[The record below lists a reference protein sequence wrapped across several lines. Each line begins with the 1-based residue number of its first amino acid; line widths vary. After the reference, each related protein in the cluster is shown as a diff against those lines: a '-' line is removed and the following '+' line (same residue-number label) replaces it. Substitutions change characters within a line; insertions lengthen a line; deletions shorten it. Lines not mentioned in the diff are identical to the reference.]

1 MGPGDESKA
10 YGVDGDASD
19 VRREQVIDWLEQ
31 ASDLPHLIAR
41 VSELV
46 LRLGHAPEDLVVLP
60 RGELDRRELAAY
72 SAGWADVVDEQLP
85 AIRRAYEE
93 RITAAYLQGQEDA
106 RTGRR
111 PRRARRAEGEREYE
125 REDEHER
132 GGEVIQLPYVELLRP
147 PGAWTRVEERGDR
160 ERSVAD
166 GTPVPTPAPA
176 EQSDVAEKAPYG
188 DRSRPLGAPDGTHG
202 EHGDP
207 AVANV
212 VRTTGPA
219 GPTSPS
225 SSRAG
230 GPHDGDRHGGGAGGA
245 GGPEPGSGAEG
256 DILLS
261 AREVRGK
268 RVTSS
273 DRRPVVRR
281 NGRPSVPPL
290 ALPGEIGATGRE
302 RARRPDGTGTAER
315 PPQERPERTEKPG
328 RPERTEKPGRP
339 ERTERPQQTERSARF
354 EPTDDVERSEP
365 VAPVAPVVQVEPAEP
380 DEPVEP
386 DDPRGGRDEPKPRLL
401 SDKARALADELEGR
415 AGGRRRDERN
425 GPPGSH

>member
-19 VRREQVIDWLEQ
+19 VRREHVIDWLEQ

-46 LRLGHAPEDLVVLP
+46 LLLGHAPDDLVVLP
-60 RGELDRRELAAY
+60 RSELDRRELAAY

-106 RTGRR
+106 RTGHR
-111 PRRARRAEGEREYE
+111 PHRARRAEGERE
-125 REDEHER
+125 HER
-132 GGEVIQLPYVELLRP
+132 GGEVIPLPYVELLRP
-147 PGAWTRVEERGDR
+147 PSAWTRVEERGER

-166 GTPVPTPAPA
+166 GTPVPSPPPAGGTDGS
-176 EQSDVAEKAPYG
+176 EEAPYG
-188 DRSRPLGAPDGTHG
+188 DPDT
-202 EHGDP
+202 
-207 AVANV
+207 ANV
-212 VRTTGPA
+212 VATTSPT
-219 GPTSPS
+219 GPTSAS
-225 SSRAG
+225 SPARGS
-230 GPHDGDRHGGGAGGA
+230 HEEDRGVEDEAGGAGGA
-245 GGPEPGSGAEG
+245 GGTGGAEAGSGAEG

-268 RVTSS
+268 RVMPA

-290 ALPGEIGATGRE
+290 ALPGEIGSTGRE
-302 RARRPDGTGTAER
+302 RARRPDGAGTAER
-315 PPQERPERTEKPG
+315 PPRERPERTDQS
-328 RPERTEKPGRP
+328 
-339 ERTERPQQTERSARF
+339 ERTERPEQA
-354 EPTDDVERSEP
+354 DDVERP
-365 VAPVAPVVQVEPAEP
+365 
-380 DEPVEP
+380 EPVEP
-386 DDPRGGRDEPKPRLL
+386 VAEPAEESVEPVEPQGVRDERRPRLL

-415 AGGRRRDERN
+415 AGGRRRDEQN
-425 GPPGSH
+425 GPSGSR

>member
-10 YGVDGDASD
+10 YGVDGDASN
-19 VRREQVIDWLEQ
+19 VRREHVIDWLEQ

-46 LRLGHAPEDLVVLP
+46 LLLGHEPDDLVVLP
-60 RGELDRRELAAY
+60 RSELDRRELAAY

-106 RTGRR
+106 RTGHR
-111 PRRARRAEGEREYE
+111 PRRARRAEGERE
-125 REDEHER
+125 HER
-132 GGEVIQLPYVELLRP
+132 GGEVIPLPYVELLRP
-147 PGAWTRVEERGDR
+147 PSAWTRVEERGER

-166 GTPVPTPAPA
+166 GTPVPSPPPGGGTDGGEEA
-176 EQSDVAEKAPYG
+176 SYG
-188 DRSRPLGAPDGTHG
+188 DPRGP
-202 EHGDP
+202 
-207 AVANV
+207 VNV
-212 VRTTGPA
+212 VGTTSATSASGPVR
-219 GPTSPS
+219 GS
-225 SSRAG
+225 
-230 GPHDGDRHGGGAGGA
+230 HEGDRDVVDEVGGAGGA
-245 GGPEPGSGAEG
+245 EAGSGAEG

-290 ALPGEIGATGRE
+290 ALPGEIGVAGRE
-302 RARRPDGTGTAER
+302 KARRPDGSGTAER
-315 PPQERPERTEKPG
+315 PPQERPERAG
-328 RPERTEKPGRP
+328 RAGQAGR
-339 ERTERPQQTERSARF
+339 
-354 EPTDDVERSEP
+354 
-365 VAPVAPVVQVEPAEP
+365 AEWP
-380 DEPVEP
+380 EPVEP
-386 DDPRGGRDEPKPRLL
+386 ARPQDARDEPRPRLL

-415 AGGRRRDERN
+415 AGRRRDEQN
-425 GPPGSH
+425 GPPDSR

>member
-19 VRREQVIDWLEQ
+19 VRREHAIDWLEQ

-46 LRLGHAPEDLVVLP
+46 LLLGHEPADLVVLP

-106 RTGRR
+106 RTGHR
-111 PRRARRAEGEREYE
+111 PRRARRDERE
-125 REDEHER
+125 REHER
-132 GGEVIQLPYVELLRP
+132 GGEVIPLPYVELLRP
-147 PGAWTRVEERGDR
+147 PSAWTRVEERGEH
-160 ERSVAD
+160 ERSMAD
-166 GTPVPTPAPA
+166 GTPVPAPSQA
-176 EQSDVAEKAPYG
+176 GQAGQAGETGETDGSKDDPYG
-188 DRSRPLGAPDGTHG
+188 DPGT
-202 EHGDP
+202 
-207 AVANV
+207 ANV
-212 VRTTGPA
+212 VGTESPTGTTSASDPGGGSPA
-219 GPTSPS
+219 G
-225 SSRAG
+225 
-230 GPHDGDRHGGGAGGA
+230 DRDVRDEVGGAGGA
-245 GGPEPGSGAEG
+245 EAGSGAEG

-268 RVTSS
+268 GVTSS

-290 ALPGEIGATGRE
+290 TLPGEIGAAGRE
-302 RARRPDGTGTAER
+302 RARRPDGAGPAER
-315 PPQERPERTEKPG
+315 PPRERTERTERTEQTERAERAG
-328 RPERTEKPGRP
+328 RPERSEQV
-339 ERTERPQQTERSARF
+339 ERTGRTGRSQRSERA
-354 EPTDDVERSEP
+354 DDVERPEP
-365 VAPVAPVVQVEPAEP
+365 VEPV

-386 DDPRGGRDEPKPRLL
+386 QGVRDAPRPRLL

-415 AGGRRRDERN
+415 AGGRRRDEQN
-425 GPPGSH
+425 GPSGSR